1 MNRAWKSK
9 PEIFYTLLKQKP
21 KKKKSK
27 NKFYK
32 MYSRYSIHKMVI
44 LKNGKNKKL
53 Y

>member
-1 MNRAWKSK
+1 MEVKTRNILYSVEAK
-9 PEIFYTLLKQKP
+9 T
-21 KKKKSK
+21 KKNKKSK